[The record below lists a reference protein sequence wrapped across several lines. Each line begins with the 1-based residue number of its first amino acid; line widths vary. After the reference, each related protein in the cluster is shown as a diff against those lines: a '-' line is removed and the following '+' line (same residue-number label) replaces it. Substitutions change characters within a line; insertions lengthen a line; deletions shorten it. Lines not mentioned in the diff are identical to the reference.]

1 MFSRDGKHSRN
12 STSPGSVHS
21 TLELCHVSQHRLAY
35 AIWALAAA
43 ILAILNV
50 SWSVVQVDTY
60 CEQLNRLAAQS
71 LERLYVVDSLQRAC
85 GLGAPA

>member
-1 MFSRDGKHSRN
+1 M
-12 STSPGSVHS
+12 
-21 TLELCHVSQHRLAY
+21 SQHRLAR
-35 AIWALAAA
+35 AIWGLAAA
-43 ILAILNV
+43 ILAMVL
-50 SWSVVQVDTY
+50 WSVVQVDTY

>member
-1 MFSRDGKHSRN
+1 MHL
-12 STSPGSVHS
+12 
-21 TLELCHVSQHRLAY
+21 TLELCRVSQHRLAY
-35 AIWALAAA
+35 AIWALAAVL
-43 ILAILNV
+43 LAFIMVLL
-50 SWSVVQVDTY
+50 SVVQVDTY